1 MEVVYKYDDE
11 RIYEILLL
19 GLGNS
24 LPEDIY
30 EYAALEEMD
39 IINIVVKN
47 ITRLAIEG
55 NCTIVIDGED
65 SEIEYDTEFVI
76 LFDEDDLVIDVQIS
90 FEAAAE

>member
-19 GLGNS
+19 GLGNN

-30 EYAALEEMD
+30 EYIGPEQID

-47 ITRLAIEG
+47 ITKLAIEG
-55 NCTIVIDGED
+55 SCTLLMDSDD

-76 LFDEDDLVIDVQIS
+76 LFNEEDLVVDVQLS
-90 FEAAAE
+90 FGALVD